1 MKNEFESWKYSKKY
15 DCFVSNYGN
24 VKSKY
29 GKLLS
34 ACNDGFGYLQ
44 VNLGRKIGTKKVHLI
59 VADAFIPNPYKLPEV
74 NHRDEN
80 GKNNCVWNLEWCTSS
95 YNKMYGIRTKR
106 ELKTKSI
113 NGACNVEKPVIQLTK
128 DGEFVSQYPSISEAA
143 RKTKIERINI
153 NLCCLGKRKTAG
165 GYVWQFAA

>member
-44 VNLGRKIGTKKVHLI
+44 VNLGKKIGTKRVHLI

-95 YNKMYGIRTKR
+95 YNKMYGTRRKR
-106 ELKTKSI
+106 ELETKLS
-113 NGACNVEKPVIQLTK
+113 NGCCNAEKSVIQLYK
-128 DGEFVSQYPSISEAA
+128 DGTFVDKFKSISEAS
-143 RKTKIERINI
+143 RLTNICRSNI
-153 NLCCLGKRKTAG
+153 NRCCNGKCKSAG
-165 GYVWQFAA
+165 GFVWQFAA

>member
-1 MKNEFESWKYSKKY
+1 MSNEFESWKYSNRY
-15 DCFVSNYGN
+15 ECYVSNYGN

-29 GKLLS
+29 GRMLS
-34 ACNDGFGYLQ
+34 ICDVGNGYSCVQ
-44 VNLGRKIGTKKVHLI
+44 LGGKIGTTRVHLI

-95 YNKMYGIRTKR
+95 YNKMYGTRTKR

-113 NGACNVEKPVIQLTK
+113 NGACNAEKPVIQLTK
-128 DGEFVSQYPSISEAA
+128 DGEFVSQYPSISEAS
-143 RKTKIERINI
+143 RQTNIVRINI
-153 NLCCLGKRKTAG
+153 NNCCLGKRKSAG
-165 GYVWQFAA
+165 GYVWQFVA